1 MYLNK
6 EIKIYASR
14 VIDYE
19 INNISDGNKKR
30 QIEDLYDGLEL
41 EKIPYSYAI
50 KERVQELKK
59 FNIHYMDAYHISYAE
74 SKNLDYFITV
84 DKQLISAS
92 KRANL
97 ELKVVNPIQFIM
109 EVM

>member
-19 INNISDGNKKR
+19 IDNISDGNKKR

-41 EKIPYSYAI
+41 EKIPYMLVVGKKELEENKVSVRSHKDGDIGAI
-50 KERVQELKK
+50 LVKD
-59 FNIHYMDAYHISYAE
+59 FE
-74 SKNLDYFITV
+74 SKI
-84 DKQLISAS
+84 
-92 KRANL
+92 
-97 ELKVVNPIQFIM
+97 LKEIEEKV
-109 EVM
+109 